1 MNPTTVI
8 AAAFNNAGE
17 LRVNDN
23 VVQFTGPFS
32 DAGDLSIATGASISI
47 AGDLALQPTSELDIE
62 VGPSGNGLLNVGGN
76 LTLNGTLNVIQ
87 LAGFAPTVGQSFTFL
102 TFGTDSGAFTTLGG
116 TAIGTTEALSLD
128 TSDSNDLRL
137 DVVSTAPTV
146 SSASGVL
153 KTQASARPT
162 ATASKVAVG

>member
-1 MNPTTVI
+1 
-8 AAAFNNAGE
+8 
-17 LRVNDN
+17 
-23 VVQFTGPFS
+23 
-32 DAGDLSIATGASISI
+32 
-47 AGDLALQPTSELDIE
+47 
-62 VGPSGNGLLNVGGN
+62 LNVGGN
-76 LTLNGTLNVIQ
+76 LSLNGTLNVIQ
-87 LAGFAPTVGQSFTFL
+87 LEGFAPAVGQSFTFL
-102 TFGTDSGAFTTLGG
+102 TFGTESGAFTTVEG

-153 KTQASARPT
+153 KTQASARPI